1 MLIRGQILDIPNRR
15 IFPGVIEVT
24 DGKITAIREDQSV
37 TESGYLCPGFI
48 DAHVHIES
56 SMLTPPE
63 FARIA
68 VIHGTTGTV
77 SDPHE
82 IANVL
87 GLEGVRY
94 MQKLAEQTPMKIH
107 FGIPSCVPATNFETA
122 GATLGPA
129 EIEELCRDESLVY
142 LSEMM
147 NFPGVIHRDP
157 LVMEKLAIAK
167 RYGKRIDGHAP
178 GLRGEELKA
187 YVSAGIETD
196 HECCQIDEAR
206 EKLALGQ
213 KILIREGS
221 AAKNFEELWPL
232 LTEHPESCMLCSDDK
247 HPDDLLEGHI
257 NQLCARAVAHGVP
270 LFDVLQAA
278 CVNPVTH
285 YGLRC
290 GLLRPGDA
298 ADFVRLHDLVS
309 FRVMETWIDGVC
321 VARDGASLL
330 PKSRSPRVNKFHVAA
345 KKAADFVVAAV
356 GDGSGPLGQRAL
368 PKVDGADGRD
378 GWPQPSAI
386 DQGTDGQGTG
396 GHRPPLHACKVRVIE
411 ALDGQI
417 VTGAGEAE
425 AEVKNGCVLA
435 DASRDLLKIAVV
447 NRYADT
453 APAVAFV
460 RGVGLR
466 HGAMAS
472 SVAHD
477 CHNIVAV
484 GATDEDLA
492 RAVNLLIANEGG
504 ISVVGPDGLE
514 DVLPLPVAGLM
525 SDGHAEDAAAGYAR
539 ITAQAKA
546 LGSGLHAPYMTLSF
560 LALLVIPALKLS
572 NLGLFDGRRFEFVP
586 VVGAAL

>member
-1 MLIRGQILDIPNRR
+1 MNTTHRGQIIDLEQSR
-15 IFPGVIEVT
+15 IYPGVIDVT
-24 DGKITAIREDQSV
+24 DGRIAAVREDGSV
-37 TESGYLCPGFI
+37 TDQGYLCPGFV

-68 VIHGTTGTV
+68 VIHGTVGTV

-94 MQKLAEQTPMKIH
+94 MQRLAATTPCKIH

-122 GATLGPA
+122 GAVMGPDA
-129 EIEELCRDESLVY
+129 IEELCRDASLLY

-167 RYGKRIDGHAP
+167 RHGKRIDGHAP
-178 GLRGEELKA
+178 GLRGADLAA
-187 YVSAGIETD
+187 YVGAGIETD
-196 HECCQIDEAR
+196 HECFQIDEAR

-232 LTEHPESCMLCSDDK
+232 LGEHPESCMLCSDDK

-257 NQLCARAVAHGVP
+257 NTLCARAIAHGVP
-270 LFDVLQAA
+270 LFDVLRAA
-278 CVNPVTH
+278 CANPVLH

-290 GLLRPGDA
+290 GLLRPGDP
-298 ADFVRLHDLVS
+298 ADFIRLHDLVS

-321 VARDGASLL
+321 VARDGTSLL
-330 PKSRSPRVNKFHVAA
+330 PKTNSPRANQFHASA
-345 KKAADFVVAAV
+345 KSPADFRIPSDAP
-356 GDGSGPLGQRAL
+356 DG
-368 PKVDGADGRD
+368 
-378 GWPQPSAI
+378 
-386 DQGTDGQGTG
+386 T
-396 GHRPPLHACKVRVIE
+396 KVRIRVVE
-411 ALDGQI
+411 AIDGQI

-425 AEVKNGCVLA
+425 VEARDGALVPDPA
-435 DASRDLLKIAVV
+435 HDLLKIAVV
-447 NRYADT
+447 NRYRDA

-460 RGVGLR
+460 RGTGLR
-466 HGAMAS
+466 QGALAS
-472 SVAHD
+472 TVAHD

-484 GATDEDLA
+484 GASDEDLA
-492 RAVNLLIANEGG
+492 RAVNLLVANQGG
-504 ISVVGPDGLE
+504 ISLVGPDGLE

-525 SDGHAEDAAAGYAR
+525 SDGYAEEAAAGYAR
-539 ITAQAKA
+539 LTARCKD
-546 LGSGLHAPYMTLSF
+546 LGCRLHAPYMTLSF

-572 NLGLFDGRRFEFVP
+572 DLGLFDGTNFGFVP
-586 VVGAAL
+586 VIKET

>member
-1 MLIRGQILDIPNRR
+1 MHLRGQILDIPNQC
-15 IFPGVIEVT
+15 IFPGVIEVA
-24 DGKITAIREDQSV
+24 DGKIAAVREDQTV
-37 TESGYLCPGFI
+37 TEPGYLCPGFI

-94 MQKLAEQTPMKIH
+94 MQKLAAQTPVKIH

-129 EIEELCRDESLVY
+129 EVEELCRDDSLVY

-157 LVMEKLAIAK
+157 IVMEKIALAK

-187 YVSAGIETD
+187 YVSAGIQTD
-196 HECCQIDEAR
+196 HECFQIDEAR

-232 LTEHPESCMLCSDDK
+232 LREHPESCMLCSDDK

-270 LFDVLQAA
+270 LFNVLRAA
-278 CVNPVTH
+278 CVNPVEH

-290 GLLRPGDA
+290 GLLRAGDP
-298 ADFVRLHDLVS
+298 ADVIRLHNLVD

-321 VARDGASLL
+321 VARDGVSLL
-330 PKSRSPRVNKFHVAA
+330 PKSRSPRVNKFHVSA
-345 KKAADFVVAAV
+345 KQAADFVVRETAGGRGQPGQRV
-356 GDGSGPLGQRAL
+356 LSLEDESVGGDGRGP
-368 PKVDGADGRD
+368 
-378 GWPQPSAI
+378 WPL
-386 DQGTDGQGTG
+386 DCTM
-396 GHRPPLHACKVRVIE
+396 RVIE

-417 VTGAGEAE
+417 VTGAGEAIALVRE
-425 AEVKNGCVLA
+425 GQVLA
-435 DASRDLLKIAVV
+435 DPSRDLLKIAVV

-453 APAVAFV
+453 PPAVAFV
-460 RGVGLR
+460 RGVGMR

-484 GATDEDLA
+484 GASDEDLA
-492 RAVNLLIANEGG
+492 RAVNLLIAHEGG
-504 ISVVGPDGLE
+504 ISVVGPGGLE

-525 SDGHAEDAAAGYAR
+525 SDGSAEDAAAGYAR
-539 ITAQAKA
+539 LTAQAKA

-572 NLGLFDGRRFEFVP
+572 DLGLFDGRKFEFVP
-586 VVGAAL
+586 VVGGGMRP

>member
-1 MLIRGQILDIPNRR
+1 
-15 IFPGVIEVT
+15 
-24 DGKITAIREDQSV
+24 
-37 TESGYLCPGFI
+37 
-48 DAHVHIES
+48 
-56 SMLTPPE
+56 
-63 FARIA
+63 
-68 VIHGTTGTV
+68 
-77 SDPHE
+77 
-82 IANVL
+82 
-87 GLEGVRY
+87 
-94 MQKLAEQTPMKIH
+94 
-107 FGIPSCVPATNFETA
+107 
-122 GATLGPA
+122 
-129 EIEELCRDESLVY
+129 
-142 LSEMM
+142 
-147 NFPGVIHRDP
+147 
-157 LVMEKLAIAK
+157 
-167 RYGKRIDGHAP
+167 
-178 GLRGEELKA
+178 
-187 YVSAGIETD
+187 
-196 HECCQIDEAR
+196 
-206 EKLALGQ
+206 
-213 KILIREGS
+213 
-221 AAKNFEELWPL
+221 
-232 LTEHPESCMLCSDDK
+232 
-247 HPDDLLEGHI
+247 
-257 NQLCARAVAHGVP
+257 
-270 LFDVLQAA
+270 
-278 CVNPVTH
+278 
-285 YGLRC
+285 
-290 GLLRPGDA
+290 
-298 ADFVRLHDLVS
+298 
-309 FRVMETWIDGVC
+309 
-321 VARDGASLL
+321 
-330 PKSRSPRVNKFHVAA
+330 
-345 KKAADFVVAAV
+345 
-356 GDGSGPLGQRAL
+356 
-368 PKVDGADGRD
+368 
-378 GWPQPSAI
+378 
-386 DQGTDGQGTG
+386 
-396 GHRPPLHACKVRVIE
+396 VRVIE

>member
-1 MLIRGQILDIPNRR
+1 MTAGNLLFPHPSTLNLQLSYMQLQGQIVDIPNER
-15 IFPGVIEVT
+15 IFPGMIDIA
-24 DGKITAIREDQSV
+24 DGKIISVREEQSV
-37 TESGYLCPGFI
+37 TDPGYLCPGFI

-68 VIHGTTGTV
+68 VAHGTVGTV

-94 MQKLAEQTPMKIH
+94 MQRLAAQTPCKIH

-122 GATLGPA
+122 GATLGPDA
-129 EIEELCRDESLVY
+129 IEELCRDESLVY

-157 LVMEKLAIAK
+157 EVMKKLEIAK
-167 RYGKRIDGHAP
+167 KYGKRIDGHAP
-178 GLRGEELKA
+178 GLRGEDLKK

-196 HECCQIDEAR
+196 HECFQIDEAR
-206 EKLALGQ
+206 EKLSLGQ

-232 LTEHPESCMLCSDDK
+232 LKEAPQSCMLCSDDK
-247 HPDDLLEGHI
+247 HPDDLMEGHI

-270 LFDVLQAA
+270 LFNVLRAA
-278 CVNPVTH
+278 CLNPVKH

-290 GLLRPGDA
+290 GLMRPGDP
-298 ADFVRLHDLVS
+298 ADFIRLHDLVS
-309 FRVMETWIDGVC
+309 FKVMETWINGEC
-321 VARDGASLL
+321 VARDGRSLL
-330 PKSRSPRVNKFHVAA
+330 PKSKSPHANQFRANPKQASDFAVPVAA
-345 KKAADFVVAAV
+345 
-356 GDGSGPLGQRAL
+356 
-368 PKVDGADGRD
+368 
-378 GWPQPSAI
+378 
-386 DQGTDGQGTG
+386 
-396 GHRPPLHACKVRVIE
+396 PLHSGKIRIIE

-417 VTGAGEAE
+417 ITGAAEAE
-425 AEVKNGCVLA
+425 ARVHDGLITNDPA
-435 DASRDLLKIAVV
+435 RDILKITVV
-447 NRYADT
+447 NRYAD
-453 APAVAFV
+453 APPAVAFV
-460 RGVGLR
+460 RGVGLKS
-466 HGAMAS
+466 GAIAS

-484 GATDEDLA
+484 GTSDEDLA
-492 RAVNLLIANEGG
+492 SVVNLLIENEGG
-504 ISVVGPDGLE
+504 IAVVGQGGVT

-525 SDGHAEDAAAGYAR
+525 SDGQAEDVAAGYAR
-539 ITAQAKA
+539 LTKAAKA
-546 LGSGLHAPYMTLSF
+546 LGSPLHAPYMTLSF

-572 NLGLFDGRRFEFVP
+572 DLGLFDGTKFEFVP
-586 VVGAAL
+586 VTS